1 MKEKD
6 RARLNLWNSSVKAY
20 INANTIISVSEIC
33 RRANVHKSDMS
44 RFLNSKQTFGAT
56 VLKRI
61 EAALEPLGYKTT
73 DPKIKRLKLLLD
85 QYKSNKPKMN
95 RSTLEKILKN
105 LFYTGDFM
113 MKGVF
118 L

>member
-85 QYKSNKPKMN
+85 QYKSNKPKKAN
-95 RSTLEKILKN
+95 ASPFFEQTFFHRD
-105 LFYTGDFM
+105 Y
-113 MKGVF
+113 
-118 L
+118 